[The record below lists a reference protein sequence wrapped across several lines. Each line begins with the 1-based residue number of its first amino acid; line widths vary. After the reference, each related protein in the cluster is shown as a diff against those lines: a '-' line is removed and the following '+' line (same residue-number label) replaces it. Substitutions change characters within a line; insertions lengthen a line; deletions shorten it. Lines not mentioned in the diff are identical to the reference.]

1 MNSFVLEYSG
11 LRILAIVYLAP
22 ICFAAIHA
30 IILISS
36 LVVTEINISA
46 LAASASSKI
55 SEFAPFPIK
64 PLISY
69 VSTSF
74 STRLSF
80 VSIIVTS
87 SNVLE
92 KSAQRSSPTLPPPT
106 IITFTSMLLFLVIFI
121 L

>member
-11 LRILAIVYLAP
+11 LRILAIVYFAP
-22 ICFAAIHA
+22 ICLAAMHE
-30 IILISS
+30 IIFISS
-36 LVVTEINISA
+36 LVVTDINISA
-46 LAASASSKI
+46 LAASASNNM
-55 SEFAPFPIK
+55 SEFAPLPTN

-74 STRLSF
+74 STRRSF

-106 IITFTSMLLFLVIFI
+106 IITFTLILLF
-121 L
+121 